1 MNGHFAWSIRR
12 ELWEHR
18 AIWIAPLVT
27 AGFTLLAFLIGISG
41 FKDKIRLVGSMD
53 PDKQLQMVVMPY
65 NMAASVIL
73 LMSFLVAGFFCL
85 DALNAERRDRSIL
98 FWKSMPV
105 SDATTVLSK
114 FAVAFAL
121 IPAIAFV
128 VAIATQF
135 VLLMASLI
143 ALSLSSVH
151 AGPILAKLP
160 FVQITITMLYGVV
173 VHALWYAP
181 IYGLLL
187 LISVWARRS
196 PFLWTFA
203 PLAVAILLERI
214 AFGTSYLFQLLRY
227 RIAGA
232 TGEAFVPGAD
242 KGLITSVSQL
252 DPARFLMSPGLWLG
266 LVFAAACLAMAIHMR
281 RSREPI

>member
-1 MNGHFAWSIRR
+1 MKNHFAWSIRR

-18 AIWIAPLVT
+18 AVWIAPLVT
-27 AGFTLLAFLIGISG
+27 AGFTLLAFVIGLSS
-41 FKDKIRLVGSMD
+41 FKEKIRLIGSMD
-53 PDKQLQMVVMPY
+53 ADKQVQMVVMPY

-73 LMSFLVAGFFCL
+73 LMSFIVACFFCL

-114 FAVAFAL
+114 FAVAVAL
-121 IPAIAFV
+121 IPAIAFG

-135 VLLMASLI
+135 VLLMLSTI
-143 ALSLSSVH
+143 ALSMSSVH
-151 AGPILAKLP
+151 AGPILTQLP
-160 FVQITITMLYGVV
+160 YVQITITLLYGVV

-181 IYGLLL
+181 LYAALL
-187 LISVWARRS
+187 LISLLARRA
-196 PFLWTFA
+196 PFLWATA

-214 AFGTSYLFQLLRY
+214 AFGTSFLFQLLRY

-232 TGEAFVPGAD
+232 MGEAFVPGAD
-242 KGLITSVSQL
+242 KGYITTVSQL
-252 DPARFLMSPGLWLG
+252 DPVRFLTSPGLWLG
-266 LVFAAACLAMAIHMR
+266 LVFAAACLALAIYLR